1 MASIKQ
7 LFLTIANEKD
17 SELEACEHLD
27 AFAKKNGFA
36 PEVIDEMRLAFI
48 EAIINAKEHA
58 PKNTPDQNADVY
70 CELSFDGDAL
80 TIKVRDYGQGF
91 DPTVVEKPDIKK
103 KLKSSHKRGWGLMLM
118 EKLMDGMDI
127 SSFPPSGTLITM
139 VKKRLRLEP
148 PESPDVAKEKK
159 RIERLKYIYGSFIDL
174 SSFLCQNRDLE
185 SGLRSMLRILLGTMG
200 VSRGAI
206 YSYDAAAGGFSALVD
221 IKVKSREK
229 APFLAVSEREMQQLM
244 AQETQELAK
253 ALAECCPDFATHFG
267 KEEIEIV
274 SLLRTDSEVLGM
286 LMLGPRF
293 KSGKEEPEPFDPE
306 LLTTLSRNI
315 SSAIN
320 TFHLMDQLREA
331 NNELDVRFKEM
342 ECIREAS
349 VKISSILEIE
359 NLPRATEKIF
369 AEIMRIGKFSL
380 ALFEPG
386 ENRFK
391 ICMTG
396 RDLPEILDLWSSPVS
411 RFVIQKKHALFVPN
425 VTSEARFQF
434 PRATNYRTK
443 SFISIPIV
451 VQDEVLGLVNLTD
464 KTDGTDLDEHD
475 YQLAQL
481 LCSQLN
487 VAIRNANLYKLGFTD
502 SLTHLYA
509 TNYFRI
515 RMAQEIARFRRVK
528 SHLSLIMLDVDNFQS
543 VIDAH
548 DTAVGDGLLARI
560 ANSIK
565 HILRFNDI
573 PCRYG
578 RERLAIILP
587 DTEGKGAVRVAE
599 KIRSGIENTK
609 VVVNGQEVKATVSL
623 GVSEFTVQMSLD
635 QMIELAEKRL
645 AEARDKG
652 GNRVIG

>member
-1 MASIKQ
+1 VASIKQ

-27 AFAKKNGFA
+27 AFARKNGFA

-58 PKNTPDQNADVY
+58 PKNTPEQNADVY
-70 CELSFDGDAL
+70 CEVSFDGDAL

-103 KLKSSHKRGWGLMLM
+103 KLKSAHKRGWGLMLM

-206 YSYDAAAGGFSALVD
+206 YSYDVADGGFTALVD

-229 APFLAVSEREMQQLM
+229 APFLAVNERDMQQLM

-253 ALAECCPDFATHFG
+253 ALGNCCPDFATHFG

-320 TFHLMDQLREA
+320 TFHLMDQLRVA
-331 NNELDVRFKEM
+331 NNELDARFREM
-342 ECIREAS
+342 ENIREAS

-391 ICMTG
+391 ICLTG
-396 RDLPEILDLWSSPVS
+396 RDLPEILDLWSSPVA

-425 VTSEARFQF
+425 VTSETRFQF
-434 PRATNYRTK
+434 PRAGNYKTK

-451 VQDEVLGLVNLTD
+451 VQEEVLGLVNLTD

-528 SHLSLIMLDVDNFQS
+528 SHLSLIMLDVDHFQN

-548 DTAVGDGLLARI
+548 DLSVGDGLLARVSN
-560 ANSIK
+560 AIK

-587 DTEGKGAVRVAE
+587 DTDGKGASRVAE

-609 VVVNGQEVKATVSL
+609 VVVNGQEVKATVSM

-635 QMIELAEKRL
+635 QMIELGEKRL

>member
-27 AFAKKNGFA
+27 NFCKKNGFSA
-36 PEVIDEMRLAFI
+36 ETIDEMRLAFI

-58 PKNTPDQNADVY
+58 PKNTADQNADVY
-70 CELSFDGDAL
+70 CELSLDGDAL
-80 TIKVRDYGQGF
+80 VIKVRDYGQGF

-139 VKKRLRLEP
+139 VKKRLRSEP
-148 PESPDVAKEKK
+148 PESPDVVKEKK
-159 RIERLKYIYGSFIDL
+159 RIDRLKYIYGSFIDL
-174 SSFLCQNRDLE
+174 SSFLCQSRDLE

-206 YSYDAAAGGFSALVD
+206 YAYDPTLGGFSALVD
-221 IKVKSREK
+221 IKVKAREK
-229 APFLAVSEREMQQLM
+229 ASFLAVNPRDMQQLM

-253 ALAECCPDFATHFG
+253 ALAGVCPDFAAHFG

-293 KSGKEEPEPFDPE
+293 KSTQEEPEPFDPE
-306 LLTTLSRNI
+306 LLSTLSRNI

-320 TFHLMDQLREA
+320 TYRLMDQLRMA
-331 NNELDVRFKEM
+331 NNELDLRFKEM
-342 ECIREAS
+342 ENIREAS

-359 NLPRATEKIF
+359 HLPRATEKIF
-369 AEIMRIGKFSL
+369 AEIMKIGKFSL

-391 ICMTG
+391 ICLTG
-396 RDLPEILDLWSSPVS
+396 RELPEILDLWSSPVS
-411 RFVIQKKHALFVPN
+411 RFVIQKKQALFVPN
-425 VTSEARFQF
+425 VTSETRFQF
-434 PRATNYRTK
+434 PRATNYKTR
-443 SFISIPIV
+443 SFVSIPIV

-464 KTDGTDLDEHD
+464 KADGTDLSDHD

-528 SHLSLIMLDVDNFQS
+528 SQLSLIMLDVDHFQE
-543 VIDAH
+543 VVDKH
-548 DTAVGDGLLARI
+548 DGAIGDGLLARVS
-560 ANSIK
+560 NSIK
-565 HILRFNDI
+565 QILRFNDI
-573 PCRYG
+573 PCRFG

-587 DTEGKGAVRVAE
+587 DTDAKGAARVGE
-599 KIRSGIENTK
+599 KIRAGIENTK

-623 GVSEFTVQMSLD
+623 GISEFSVQMSLD
-635 QMIELAEKRL
+635 QMIEVGEKRL
-645 AEARDKG
+645 ADAREKG
-652 GNRVIG
+652 GNRVSC